1 MTEYEKVIEMLK
13 HLDIDSHDEIYE
25 VQEKLSDYD
34 ANLAEQIAVSDG
46 ASKICF
52 VFKNKPFVVKWST
65 YGYKEAMKE
74 VEIYQKAMA
83 QDLARFFPKTA
94 FLVRINGVDFVVQE
108 KIDKAVFHCGR
119 ADVKKFQRI
128 SKTAT
133 DKIVIKIE
141 QEFQK
146 AGNGYH
152 RPLDHNWAKMAIVL
166 YGKRACKAL
175 CDFVIANNINDLHNH
190 NIGYKDGRPI
200 ILDFSGYHR

>member
-13 HLDIDSHDEIYE
+13 HLDIDSHDESYE

-34 ANLAEQIAVSDG
+34 ANLAEQISVSDG

-65 YGYKEAMKE
+65 HGYKEAMKE
-74 VEIYQKAMA
+74 VEIYQKATA
-83 QDLARFFPKTA
+83 QELEKFFPKTA
-94 FLVRINGVDFVVQE
+94 FLVRINGIDFVVQE
-108 KIDKAVFHCGR
+108 KVDKAVSHCDR
-119 ADVKKFQRI
+119 TDVKKFQRI

-152 RPLDHNWAKMAIVL
+152 RSLDHNWAKMAIVL

-175 CDFVIANNINDLHNH
+175 CDFVIANNINDLHSH
-190 NIGYKDGRPI
+190 NIGYKDGKPI
-200 ILDFSGYHR
+200 ILDFSGYNR